1 MSRNAYLPIG
11 DVAPYHLIGG
21 HVTANLPN
29 NHLNVVVVAQ
39 LSSSNGAIEHA
50 VVLDMI
56 K

>member
-1 MSRNAYLPIG
+1 
-11 DVAPYHLIGG
+11 
-21 HVTANLPN
+21 LPN

-56 K
+56 KSQILNIFETDLGSQISGKNPL